1 MDGLHLVEDLLTVRG
16 IHLRKLRRE
25 HRIHLI
31 FEIFMLDLHIGK
43 GQKTGREILRCG
55 EGTLTGIGIEQHLT
69 ALRTVVIGQQSL
81 SYQPFAEELAHLRL
95 QHTTS

>member
-1 MDGLHLVEDLLTVRG
+1 MGWTDCIQAVLGV
-16 IHLRKLRRE
+16 HLRKLRRE

-43 GQKTGREILRCG
+43 GQKTGREILRRG
-55 EGTLTGIGIEQHLT
+55 EGALTGIGIEQHLT
-69 ALRTVVIGQQSL
+69 ALRTVIIGQQPL

>member
-1 MDGLHLVEDLLTVRG
+1 
-16 IHLRKLRRE
+16 
-25 HRIHLI
+25 
-31 FEIFMLDLHIGK
+31 MLDLHIGK

-69 ALRTVVIGQQSL
+69 ALRTVVIGQQPL
-81 SYQPFAEELAHLRL
+81 SYQPFAEELTHLRL